1 MVGTPVSPLPFPVK
15 EPVNEPVTP
24 AVTFNEPVTVEL
36 FCAMSPLRAMNSF
49 AMFFS
54 FPYPTKYLL

>member
-1 MVGTPVSPLPFPVK
+1 MVGTPVNALPSPAK

-24 AVTFNEPVTVEL
+24 AVTFSEPVTVEL

-49 AMFFS
+49 AIFS
-54 FPYPTKYLL
+54 